1 MRFPEAVISLSQF
14 LLNKGVT
21 VAPGGHIGI

>member
-14 LLNKGVT
+14 LLTKVVT
-21 VAPGGHIGI
+21 LAPGGHIGI